1 MTLTPLFEAFLIRTA
16 SRLDPID
23 SAGTP
28 APAGPLPAAEK
39 GAATHA
45 AVALLLR
52 PDRTGDS
59 AEILLIKR
67 AERDGDPWSG
77 HMAFPGGRAEAR
89 DATLLDVAV
98 RETVEEVGIDVRNG
112 GRLLGWLPSLRPLSA
127 RNPLLSVAPLVALAP
142 GGAIPH
148 LQASEVETAFWMSL
162 AALRVEG
169 QSARVRHEIEGV
181 SREWPAYPSPQGPI
195 WGITARILSRF
206 IELTGDST
214 AQ

>member
-1 MTLTPLFEAFLIRTA
+1 MTLSPLFEAFLIRTA

-23 SAGTP
+23 SARAP
-28 APAGPLPAAEK
+28 APAGAAI
-39 GAATHA
+39 HA
-45 AVALLLR
+45 AVILLLR
-52 PDRTGDS
+52 PDGTGDS
-59 AEILLIKR
+59 AEILFIKR

-77 HMAFPGGRAEAR
+77 HLAFPGGRAEAR

-98 RETVEEVGIDVRNG
+98 RETAEEVGIDVRIG
-112 GRLLGWLPSLRPLSA
+112 GRLLGWLPSFHPLSA
-127 RNPLLSVAPLVALAP
+127 RNSLLSVAPFVALAP
-142 GGAIPH
+142 DGAILN

-162 AALRVEG
+162 AALRHEG

-206 IELTGDST
+206 IELAGNSTG
-214 AQ
+214 Q